1 MERLALIIVIIV
13 LIAFL
18 SLLVWLYPIQINLD
32 RIEYDENGK
41 AVYVIELV
49 ISNNIRM
56 YDVSISNFILKR
68 IQWKE
73 VIKWEMMY

>member
-1 MERLALIIVIIV
+1 MERLALIIVIV

-18 SLLVWLYPIQINLD
+18 SLFVWLYPIQINLD
-32 RIEYDENGK
+32 RIEYDENDK

-49 ISNNIRM
+49 IGNNIRM

-68 IQWKE
+68 IQ
-73 VIKWEMMY
+73 

>member
-1 MERLALIIVIIV
+1 MERLALIIVIV

-32 RIEYDENGK
+32 RIEYDENDK

-49 ISNNIRM
+49 IGNNIRM

>member
-1 MERLALIIVIIV
+1 MERLALIIVIV

-49 ISNNIRM
+49 IGNNIKM

>member
-1 MERLALIIVIIV
+1 MERLALIIVIV

-32 RIEYDENGK
+32 RIEYNENDE
-41 AVYVIELV
+41 AIYVIELV
-49 ISNNIRM
+49 IGNNIRM

-68 IQWKE
+68 IQ
-73 VIKWEMMY
+73 